1 MYMSKTRVKSARNW
15 NTRPP
20 THSCQRFGRKELRRK
35 EIAKTVFRERERERK
50 IASFF
55 VGIIDLRKQKLKAF
69 WASREAAGFSF
80 DPTTSSLSLS
90 LSLSPGFFNFQFTFT
105 CIVYPNDGNFFGFV
119 WRFLWVLVWYMHW
132 IVRSRKWGCDKRGF
146 CCGFD

>member
-35 EIAKTVFRERERERK
+35 EIAKTVLRERERERK

-90 LSLSPGFFNFQFTFT
+90 HLDFSTSSSLSHALCTQMMG
-105 CIVYPNDGNFFGFV
+105 I
-119 WRFLWVLVWYMHW
+119 FLVL
-132 IVRSRKWGCDKRGF
+132 CEDF
-146 CCGFD
+146 CGFWCDICIG

>member
-35 EIAKTVFRERERERK
+35 EIAKTVFRERERERERDSIFLCWYNRSEKTK
-50 IASFF
+50 IKSFL
-55 VGIIDLRKQKLKAF
+55 GKQRGSWFFF
-69 WASREAAGFSF
+69 WSNNLF
-80 DPTTSSLSLS
+80 S